1 MTSASSPYQPQYD
14 RGNCGV
20 GFVADRHGR
29 ASREIL
35 NLGIDALINLQHR
48 GALNAD
54 ARTGDGAGLL
64 VPIPR
69 HFFAREAER
78 LTGHAIDP
86 EALAVGVF
94 FFNPHHVVEGVKIAE
109 SALHHHGL
117 QVAAWREV
125 PVDPDGL
132 GDQARLTMPR
142 IMHAIIKQQSVVSRQ
157 LSVVSRQSSVVSNPT
172 GALRSQQFELQLY
185 LARKEFE
192 SEAKLAG
199 LEVYV
204 PSLSSRTIV
213 YKGLLLAPQIR
224 EFYSDLNADDFEVPL
239 VVFHQRYSTNTFPTW
254 ARAQPFRVLCHNGE
268 INTLQGNLAWM
279 KTREPLLDL
288 TGSQRSSNA
297 TDARANPSGL
307 IRPVID
313 TSGSDSAMLDNAA
326 ELLVMGGR
334 DLRHAVAMLV
344 PQAWEKTP
352 DLPQHI
358 HDFYAYHACLTE
370 PWDGPAA
377 LVFTDGQTVG
387 ASLDRN
393 GLRPCRYFVAEDG
406 LIGAASE
413 AGAIPIGDRRVVVRG
428 KLGPGQMILV
438 ETRHGVFLEDGQ
450 IKSELASRQPYSA
463 WVKQNVRHLN
473 ASGPGSVRSL
483 PVGHARQLDGVSQGE
498 AAHGAIAADYQ
509 RPATSE
515 QVAFN
520 YTSEELTLILRPMVE
535 TKAEAIGSMG
545 DDTPLAMF
553 SDKPRSLFGY
563 FRQRFAEVTNPPIDP
578 LREELVMSLKTRLG
592 ARGNLL
598 IETAAQARLL
608 ELDRPFLTDGELAAL
623 KADPELNTVT
633 LSTRVPV
640 VAEAELASAQGEGRP
655 QIARHLRPRPY
666 VDLEKAIERLCAR
679 AEREVREGAQ
689 VLVLSDRGVDA
700 DHAFIPSILALG
712 AVHNHLLQQDLRVKC
727 DIVIESG
734 EPRETHHFA
743 VLIGYG
749 AAAVHPYLALATV
762 AQLGRGIQPEE
773 AIKNYFHAIEHGLLK
788 IMSKMGIS
796 TVDAYCGAQV
806 FEIIGLR
813 GEIVRRFFDGTASHL
828 DGAGLQEIAESV
840 LAWHQLAYLP
850 SPGGRAL
857 KGADARAGGE
867 GEAALDSPG
876 FYKFKRE
883 GELHAYNPAAVKAL
897 QDAVRRAGEANWREG
912 YSLYRQYSDRQ
923 RTRSPI
929 DVRDFLAFN
938 TNGHTVP
945 VEEVESLHTILWRF
959 STAAMSHG
967 ALSAEA
973 HATLSI
979 AMNRLNALS
988 NSGEGGEDPAR
999 YPTEANDRIKQVAS
1013 GRFGV
1018 TPTYLINADEL
1029 QIKMAQGSKP
1039 GEGGQ
1044 LPGHKVTA
1052 EIAAIRHATP
1062 GVTLI
1067 SPPPHHDIYS
1077 IEDLAQLIY
1086 DLRQINPRATIS
1098 VKLVAQTGVGTIAAG
1113 VAKAGA
1119 DVILIS
1125 GASGGT
1131 GASPLSSI
1139 KYAGIPWELGLAE
1152 AQYVLVTS
1160 GLRGRVRLRADGGLR
1175 TGRDVVMAA
1184 LLGADEYSFGTAPL
1198 IAAGCVMA
1206 RACHMNTC
1214 PTGIATQREDLRA
1227 KFTGTPEKV
1236 MAFMLYVAQETREV
1250 LASLGLCSIDE
1261 AIGRSDLLRQID
1273 RGVTRDLQLDL
1284 GQLLIPTPAGMHRR
1298 YMGEANPVSSQSP
1311 LGEQLLNEAWPALTL
1326 GHSLQLSYQISNRDR
1341 AFGARLSH
1349 AIAERFG
1356 DEGADPD
1363 TFDVTAHGSAGQSFG
1378 AFNVRGLNLT
1388 LFGEANDYVGKG
1400 MAGGRIVI
1408 SDPNSTVHHVLAG
1421 NTLLYGA
1428 TGGELYIAGRAGE
1441 RFAVRNSGALA
1452 IVEGVGDHGCE
1463 YMTGGLAIIL
1473 GAIGYNFAAG
1483 MTGGLAYLYDED
1495 GTAGQR
1501 INRQLV
1507 NVEPLTAFE
1516 SDYVQ
1521 QWIQRHFALTHS
1533 PRAAA
1538 ILNDWANKS
1547 SKFLKVA
1554 PREAAAQTQ
1563 PIAIPRSTVSASA
1576 ARVKREA

>member
-1 MTSASSPYQPQYD
+1 MTSASSPYQPKYD
-14 RGNCGV
+14 RSFVERGNCGV

-35 NLGIDALINLQHR
+35 NLGIDALINLEHR

-54 ARTGDGAGLL
+54 AKTGDGAGIL
-64 VPIPR
+64 VPLPKR
-69 HFFAREAER
+69 FFAREAEQIA
-78 LTGHAIDP
+78 GHPVDP
-86 EALAVGVF
+86 DALAVGVF
-94 FFNPHHVVEGVKIAE
+94 FFNPHHVIGGMKLAE
-109 SALHHHGL
+109 AALHHHGL
-117 QVAAWREV
+117 QVAAWRDV

-142 IMHAIIKQQSVVSRQ
+142 IVQAIITHQFTNYQST
-157 LSVVSRQSSVVSNPT
+157 NY
-172 GALRSQQFELQLY
+172 QFTNYEQALY

-192 SEAKLAG
+192 REARAAN

-224 EFYSDLNADDFEVPL
+224 EFYRDLTADDFEVPL

-279 KTREPLLDL
+279 KTREPILDL
-288 TGSQRSSNA
+288 AGFQRSSNV
-297 TDARANPSGL
+297 TRDHENLPGL
-307 IRPVID
+307 LRPVID
-313 TSGSDSAMLDNAA
+313 TTGSDSAMLDNAA
-326 ELLVMGGR
+326 ELLMLGGR
-334 DLRHAVAMLV
+334 DIRHAVAMLA

-358 HDFYAYHACLTE
+358 RDFYAYHACLTE

-393 GLRPCRYFVAEDG
+393 GLRPCRYFVTEDG

-413 AGAIPIGDRRVVVRG
+413 AGAIPTGDRRIVVRG

-438 ETRHGVFLEDGQ
+438 ETHNSVFLEDGQ
-450 IKSELASRQPYSA
+450 IKSELASRQPYGA
-463 WVKQNVRHLN
+463 WVKQNIR
-473 ASGPGSVRSL
+473 RL
-483 PVGHARQLDGVSQGE
+483 PTTNHQLPTTND
-498 AAHGAIAADYQ
+498 Q
-509 RPATSE
+509 RPTTND

-520 YTSEELTLILRPMVE
+520 YTSEELTMVLRPMVE

-553 SDKPRSLFGY
+553 SNKPRSLFGY

-578 LREELVMSLKTRLG
+578 LREELVMSLKIRLG
-592 ARGNLL
+592 ARGNFLT
-598 IETAAQARLL
+598 ETAEQARLL

-633 LSTRVPV
+633 LSTLFR
-640 VAEAELASAQGEGRP
+640 ASDGPIGF
-655 QIARHLRPRPY
+655 AR
-666 VDLEKAIERLCAR
+666 AIEALCDR

-700 DHAFIPSILALG
+700 DHAFIPAILALG
-712 AVHNHLLQQDLRVKC
+712 AVHNHLLRQDLRVKC
-727 DIVIESG
+727 DLVIESG

-749 AAAVHPYLALATV
+749 AAAVNPYLALSTIAH
-762 AQLGRGIQPEE
+762 LGRDIQPDE

-796 TVDAYCGAQV
+796 TVDAYCGAQI

-813 GEIVRRFFDGTASHL
+813 GEIVDRFFDGTASHL
-828 DGAGLQEIAESV
+828 DGVGLTEIAESV
-840 LAWHQLAYLP
+840 LAWHQLAYP
-850 SPGGRAL
+850 N
-857 KGADARAGGE
+857 
-867 GEAALDSPG
+867 EANLDSPG

-883 GELHAYNPAAVKAL
+883 GELHAYNPAAVKAI
-897 QDAVRRAGEANWREG
+897 QEAVKYAGQSDWREG
-912 YSLYRQYSDRQ
+912 YVLYKQYSDLQ
-923 RTRSPI
+923 HTRNPI
-929 DVRDFLAFN
+929 DVRDFLGFHYD
-938 TNGHTVP
+938 GHTVP
-945 VEEVESLHTILWRF
+945 LEEVESMHTILWRF

-973 HATLSI
+973 HATLSV

-988 NSGEGGEDPAR
+988 NSGEGGEDPLR

-1052 EIAAIRHATP
+1052 EIAAIRHSTP

-1098 VKLVAQTGVGTIAAG
+1098 VKLVAQAGVGTIAAG

-1184 LLGADEYSFGTAPL
+1184 LLGADEFSFGTAPL
-1198 IAAGCVMA
+1198 IAEGCVMA

-1236 MAFMLYVAQETREV
+1236 MAFMLYVAQEAREV

-1261 AIGRSDLLRQID
+1261 AIGRIDLLQQID
-1273 RGVTRDLQLDL
+1273 REVTRELQLDL
-1284 GQLLIPTPAGMHRR
+1284 SNLLIPTPSGMHRR
-1298 YMGEANPVSSQSP
+1298 YMGEANPVSSKSP
-1311 LGEQLLNEAWPALTL
+1311 LGEQLLNDAWPALNL
-1326 GHSLQLSYQISNRDR
+1326 GHSIQLTYQISNRDR
-1341 AFGARLSH
+1341 TFGARLSH
-1349 AIAERFG
+1349 VIAERFG
-1356 DEGADPD
+1356 DDGADPD
-1363 TFDVTAHGSAGQSFG
+1363 TFHVTAHGSAGQSFG

-1388 LFGEANDYVGKG
+1388 LHGEANDYVGKG

-1408 SDPNSTVHHVLAG
+1408 SNQHSTIHNVLAG

-1428 TGGELYIAGRAGE
+1428 TAGELYIAGRVGE
-1441 RFAVRNSGALA
+1441 RFAVRNSGAIA

-1483 MTGGLAYLYDED
+1483 MTGGLAYVYDED
-1495 GTAGQR
+1495 GTAGRR

-1507 NVEPLTAFE
+1507 NVEPLTTFE
-1516 SDYVQ
+1516 IDYVQ
-1521 QWIQRHFALTHS
+1521 QWIQHHFNLTGS
-1533 PRAAA
+1533 PHAEA
-1538 ILNDWANKS
+1538 ILNDWANQS
-1547 SKFLKVA
+1547 AKFLKVA
-1554 PREAAAQTQ
+1554 PKEAAAQTQ
-1563 PIAIPRSTVSASA
+1563 PIAIPRSTITTSAVTA
-1576 ARVKREA
+1576 AVKKA

>member
-1 MTSASSPYQPQYD
+1 MTSASSPYQPQFE
-14 RGNCGV
+14 RGNCGI

-35 NLGIDALINLQHR
+35 QLGLDALINLEHR

-54 ARTGDGAGLL
+54 AKTGDGAGIL
-64 VPIPR
+64 VPLPTK
-69 HFFAREAER
+69 FFAREAER
-78 LTGHAIDP
+78 ITGRTIDP
-86 EALAVGVF
+86 DALAVGVF
-94 FFNPHHVVEGVKIAE
+94 FFNPHHVVGGMKILEA
-109 SALHHHGL
+109 AAQHQGL
-117 QVAAWREV
+117 TVAAWREV
-125 PVDPDGL
+125 PIDPDIL
-132 GDQARLTMPR
+132 GDQARLMMPAIR
-142 IMHAIIKQQSVVSRQ
+142 HAILIPQS
-157 LSVVSRQSSVVSNPT
+157 
-172 GALRSQQFELQLY
+172 ALNTQQFELQLY

-192 SEAKLAG
+192 RETRKASIDA
-199 LEVYV
+199 YV
-204 PSLSSRTIV
+204 PSMSSRTIV
-213 YKGLLLAPQIR
+213 YKGLLLAPQIA
-224 EFYSDLNADDFEVPL
+224 EFYRDLNADDFEVPL
-239 VVFHQRYSTNTFPTW
+239 IVFHQRYSTNTFPTW
-254 ARAQPFRVLCHNGE
+254 ARAQPFRLLCHNGE
-268 INTLQGNLAWM
+268 INTLQGNIAWM
-279 KTREPLLDL
+279 KTRESLLDL
-288 TGSQRSSNA
+288 GG
-297 TDARANPSGL
+297 P

-313 TSGSDSAMLDNAA
+313 TTGSDSAMLDNAV
-326 ELLVMGGR
+326 ELLLRGGR
-334 DLRHAVAMLV
+334 DVRHAIAMLA

-358 HDFYAYHACLTE
+358 RDFYAYHACLTE

-393 GLRPCRYFVAEDG
+393 GLRPCRYFVTEDG

-413 AGAIPIGDRRVVVRG
+413 AGAIPTGDRRIVLRG

-438 ETRHGVFLEDGQ
+438 ETHHSVFLEDGQ
-450 IKSELASRQPYSA
+450 IKSELASRQPYGA
-463 WVKQNVRHLN
+463 WVKQNLRYLN
-473 ASGPGSVRSL
+473 AL
-483 PVGHARQLDGVSQGE
+483 PTTNN
-498 AAHGAIAADYQ
+498 Q
-509 RPATSE
+509 RPTTSD
-515 QVAFN
+515 QSAFG
-520 YTSEELTLILRPMVE
+520 YTSEELTMVLRPMVE
-535 TKAEAIGSMG
+535 TKAEALGSMG
-545 DDTPLAMF
+545 DDTPLAAA
-553 SDKPRSLFGY
+553 SHKPRSLFSY

-578 LREELVMSLKTRLG
+578 LREEMVMSLKVRIG
-592 ARGNLL
+592 ARGNFLS
-598 IETAAQARLL
+598 ETPEQARLL
-608 ELDRPFLTDGELAAL
+608 ELDRPFLTDGELTAL
-623 KADPELNTVT
+623 KADSELSTVT
-633 LSTRVPV
+633 LST
-640 VAEAELASAQGEGRP
+640 LFASSAGPIGLT
-655 QIARHLRPRPY
+655 H
-666 VDLEKAIERLCAR
+666 AIECLCDR

-700 DHAFIPSILALG
+700 DHTFIPAILALG
-712 AVHNHLLQQDLRVKC
+712 AVHNHLLRTDLRVKC
-727 DIVIESG
+727 DIIVQSG

-749 AAAVHPYLALATV
+749 AAAVNPYLALSTA
-762 AQLGRGIQPEE
+762 AHIGRDLQPVE
-773 AIKNYFHAIEHGLLK
+773 AIKNYLYAVEHGLLK

-796 TVDAYCGAQV
+796 TVDAYCGAQI

-813 GEIVRRFFDGTASHL
+813 GEIVDRFFNGTASHL
-828 DGAGLQEIAESV
+828 DGIGLHEIAEIV
-840 LAWHQLAYLP
+840 LAWHQAAHP
-850 SPGGRAL
+850 SPIGSAL
-857 KGADARAGGE
+857 KGADARDGGE
-867 GEAALDSPG
+867 GSEKLPSPG

-883 GELHAYNPAAVKAL
+883 GELHAYNPAIVRSLQAAVKH
-897 QDAVRRAGEANWREG
+897 AGQADWREG
-912 YSLYRQYSDRQ
+912 YVLYKQYSDLQHGRN
-923 RTRSPI
+923 PI
-929 DVRDFLAFN
+929 DVRDFLAFHYD
-938 TNGHTVP
+938 GHTVP

-973 HATLSI
+973 HATLST

-988 NSGEGGEDPAR
+988 NSGEGGEDPKR
-999 YPTEANDRIKQVAS
+999 YSTEANDRIKQVAS

-1052 EIAAIRHATP
+1052 EIAAIRHSTP

-1086 DLRQINPRATIS
+1086 DLRQINPNATIS
-1098 VKLVAQTGVGTIAAG
+1098 VKLVAQAGVGTIAAG

-1139 KYAGIPWELGLAE
+1139 KYAGISWELGLAE

-1175 TGRDVVMAA
+1175 TGRDVVVAA
-1184 LLGADEYSFGTAPL
+1184 LLGADEFSFGTAPL
-1198 IAAGCVMA
+1198 IAEGCVMA

-1236 MAFMLYVAQETREV
+1236 MAFMLFVAQETREV

-1261 AIGRSDLLRQID
+1261 AIGRVDLLQQID
-1273 RGVTRDLQLDL
+1273 RDLTRPLHLDL
-1284 GQLLIPTPAGMHRR
+1284 HKLLLVPPPGMHRR
-1298 YMGEANPVSSQSP
+1298 YVGEPNGVSSKSP
-1311 LGEQLLNEAWPALTL
+1311 LGEQLLSDAWPALNL
-1326 GHSLQLSYQISNRDR
+1326 GHSMELNYQISNRDR
-1341 AFGARLSH
+1341 TFGARLSH
-1349 AIAERFG
+1349 VIAERFG
-1356 DEGADPD
+1356 DDGADPD
-1363 TFDVTAHGSAGQSFG
+1363 TFAVTLHGSAGQSFG
-1378 AFNVRGLNLT
+1378 AFNVRGLNLS
-1388 LFGEANDYVGKG
+1388 LHGEANDYVGKG

-1408 SDPNSTVHHVLAG
+1408 SNAHPTTHNVLAG

-1428 TGGELYIAGRAGE
+1428 TGGELYIAGRVGE
-1441 RFAVRNSGALA
+1441 RFAVRNSGAIA

-1483 MTGGLAYLYDED
+1483 MTGGMAYVYDED
-1495 GTAGQR
+1495 GTAGRR

-1507 NVEPLTAFE
+1507 NVEPLSTFE
-1516 SDYVQ
+1516 IDYVQ
-1521 QWIQRHFALTHS
+1521 QWIQRHFMLTNS
-1533 PRAAA
+1533 PQAEA

-1547 SKFLKVA
+1547 AKFLKVA
-1554 PREAAAQTQ
+1554 PKEAAAQTQ
-1563 PIAIPRSTVSASA
+1563 PIAIPRSTVSATA
-1576 ARVKREA
+1576 VGATVKKG